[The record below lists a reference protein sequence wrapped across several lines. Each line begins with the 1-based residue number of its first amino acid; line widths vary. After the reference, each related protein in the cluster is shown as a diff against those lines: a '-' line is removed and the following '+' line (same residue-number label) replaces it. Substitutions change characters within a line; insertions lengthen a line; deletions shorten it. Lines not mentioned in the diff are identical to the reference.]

1 MHTHTQTH
9 MYVYDIFRCAHF
21 THNVGAARS
30 FPVYQS
36 SVRSRCRCRCR
47 CRFPFTCY
55 GCMSLVWSFVRS
67 FVRILTHPIYFSNF
81 SYHALFSM
89 LVLSHHLP
97 FCVRALLCVCLEHY
111 LYYTFGN
118 SDANI
123 PDSLFSVT
131 MITLCVCVCVCVPIA
146 FSITSSFARFTFSCA
161 FNIRI

>member
-1 MHTHTQTH
+1 

-47 CRFPFTCY
+47 FPFTCY
-55 GCMSLVWSFVRS
+55 GCMSLVRSFVRS
-67 FVRILTHPIYFSNF
+67 FAYSLTLSISQIFRIMRYFQC
-81 SYHALFSM
+81 LFFLIIS
-89 LVLSHHLP
+89 LFV
-97 FCVRALLCVCLEHY
+97 CVCCCACAVVRVSRTLPI
-111 LYYTFGN
+111 LYFGN